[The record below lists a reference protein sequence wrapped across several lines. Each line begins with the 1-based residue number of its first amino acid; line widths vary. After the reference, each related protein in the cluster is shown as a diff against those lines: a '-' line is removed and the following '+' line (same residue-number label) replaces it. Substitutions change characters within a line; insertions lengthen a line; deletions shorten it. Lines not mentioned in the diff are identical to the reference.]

1 MCWQRSLRVEALLQI
16 LQTKRFYYRM
26 NIQKSLNLYHKQK
39 GFSLELNMNCCY
51 MFFKG
56 SNFYLQ
62 IIHWYDFIQAWT
74 DVRHLFNVSLENFPH
89 GEHLYGIINRETL
102 KFFQECSST
111 TLNLY
116 HKHKRLNSSKY
127 ELSLGLLTVE
137 SISQTQNKRDTKVLF
152 LIKYSCFIRIHKV
165 NSSKSLTVESLS
177 QTQNKRDKKVLFLIE
192 YSRVLSEST
201 RWTLQNMNGLQI
213 CWQWSLTV
221 ESLSQTQKGH
231 FSLEWMFIKHE
242 LLLHVF

>member
-1 MCWQRSLRVEALLQI
+1 
-16 LQTKRFYYRM
+16 
-26 NIQKSLNLYHKQK
+26 
-39 GFSLELNMNCCY
+39 MNCCY

-89 GEHLYGIINRETL
+89 GEHLYGFINMESL
-102 KFFQECSST
+102 KCSST

-116 HKHKRLNSSKY
+116 HKYKRLNSSKY

-177 QTQNKRDKKVLFLIE
+177 QTQNKRDKKF
-192 YSRVLSEST
+192 YSWLCRSKGFGVRVSK
-201 RWTLQNMNGLQI
+201 N
-213 CWQWSLTV
+213 
-221 ESLSQTQKGH
+221 
-231 FSLEWMFIKHE
+231 
-242 LLLHVF
+242 LLD

>member
-1 MCWQRSLRVEALLQI
+1 MKHCC
-16 LQTKRFYYRM
+16 KYYRQKGF
-26 NIQKSLNLYHKQK
+26 IIEWIFKSLWIFITNKK
-39 GFSLELNMNCCY
+39 VFSLELNMNCCY

-116 HKHKRLNSSKY
+116 HKHKRLNSSNN
-127 ELSLGLLTVE
+127 ELSLDLLTMIFDCWIF
-137 SISQTQNKRDTKVLF
+137 ISK
-152 LIKYSCFIRIHKV
+152 
-165 NSSKSLTVESLS
+165 
-177 QTQNKRDKKVLFLIE
+177 
-192 YSRVLSEST
+192 
-201 RWTLQNMNGLQI
+201 
-213 CWQWSLTV
+213 
-221 ESLSQTQKGH
+221 
-231 FSLEWMFIKHE
+231 
-242 LLLHVF
+242 